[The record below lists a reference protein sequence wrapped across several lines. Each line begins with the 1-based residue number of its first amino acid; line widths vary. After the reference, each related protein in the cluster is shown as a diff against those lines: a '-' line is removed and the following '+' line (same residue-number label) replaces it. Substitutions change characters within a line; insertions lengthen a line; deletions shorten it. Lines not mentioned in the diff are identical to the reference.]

1 MKRLF
6 LPTIL
11 ILTLILA
18 ACSGLPSSPPTP
30 LPTVALNQQP
40 SAASSGGVSASGEV
54 VPAQHIE
61 LAFTLLGRV
70 QIVNVKV
77 GDTVKSGDTLLALD
91 TTALTAEVTRAEG
104 DLKAAQA
111 NLDLL
116 TRQGEV
122 HERREAAQGQVQ
134 AAQGALDSAKA
145 ALAQATLVA
154 PFEGTVTELN
164 VMAGDT
170 VSPGQ
175 VVLVLADLN
184 HLQIET
190 TDLSERDIVNVKIG
204 QNAKVDVKALNQNFN
219 GKVIAISPM
228 ADKVGGDVVY
238 QVTIELDSQ
247 PQGLMWGMSVDVEI
261 QIK

>member
-1 MKRLF
+1 MKK
-6 LPTIL
+6 IYL
-11 ILTLILA
+11 IPLIVTALTVT
-18 ACSGLPSSPPTP
+18 ACGSVSTPTP
-30 LPTVALNQQP
+30 LPTVVINQQP
-40 SAASSGGVSASGEV
+40 SSASSGVSASGEV
-54 VPAQHIE
+54 VPAQHAE

-70 QIVNVKV
+70 QTVNVKV
-77 GDTVKSGDTLLALD
+77 GDTAKTGDTLAALD
-91 TTALTAEVTRAEG
+91 TTTLAAEVTRAEG
-104 DLKAAQA
+104 SLKAAQA
-111 NLDLL
+111 NFDLL

-122 HERREAAQGQVQ
+122 RERREAAQGQAQ
-134 AAQGALDSAKA
+134 AAQGALDAAKA
-145 ALAQATLVA
+145 ALAQASLLA
-154 PFEGTVTELN
+154 PFDGTVTAVN
-164 VMAGDT
+164 VMPGDA

-184 HLQIET
+184 RLQIKT

-204 QNAKVDVKALNQNFN
+204 QSAKVDVKALNKDFN

-261 QIK
+261 STR

>member
-1 MKRLF
+1 MK
-6 LPTIL
+6 TIL
-11 ILTLILA
+11 LIVLTIFTLTMT
-18 ACSGLPSSPPTP
+18 ACGSVSTPTAI
-30 LPTVALNQQP
+30 PTVVLNPQPASAL
-40 SAASSGGVSASGEV
+40 SGGVSASGEV
-54 VPAQHIE
+54 IPAQHIE
-61 LAFTLLGRV
+61 MAFTLLGRI
-70 QIVNVKV
+70 QTVNVKV
-77 GDTVKSGDTLLALD
+77 GDAVKSGDALLALD

-104 DLKAAQA
+104 NLKAAQA

-122 HERREAAQGQVQ
+122 RERREAAQGQVQ

-154 PFEGTVTELN
+154 PFDGTVTALN
-164 VMAGDT
+164 VTAGDT
-170 VSPGQ
+170 ATPGQ

-204 QNAKVDVKALNQNFN
+204 QGVKVNIKALNQTFD

-238 QVTIELDSQ
+238 KVTIELDSQ
-247 PQGLMWGMSVDVEI
+247 PQGLLWGMSVDVEI
-261 QIK
+261 QTK